1 MEQLVKVW
9 GIVAGQLRDGLHLTN
24 SDTNDPYNDIILHIS
39 PETAV
44 ADGVSGLPIG
54 AESIAEGDRLTAWIG
69 PAVMMSLPPQ
79 AAALAAVANLPE
91 GVTAAFCTAAE
102 AELTEDGVAVT
113 AEDGASF
120 VVPYTADISPWR
132 TRQLVRPEDIVPG
145 RQLLVW
151 RDEAGAVV
159 RVVLFPM

>member
-9 GIVAGQLRDGLHLTN
+9 GVVEGAMRDGLHLTN
-24 SDTNDPYNDIILHIS
+24 SDPNDPYNDMILHIG
-39 PETAV
+39 PEAAV
-44 ADGVSGLPIG
+44 ADGASGLPIG
-54 AESIAEGDRLTAWIG
+54 AESIAVGDRLTAWIG

-79 AAALAAVANLPE
+79 AAALAAVVNLPE
-91 GVTAAFCTAAE
+91 GMTAELCTVAA

-113 AEDGASF
+113 ATDRTAF
-120 VVPYTADISPWR
+120 TVPHTAELSPWR
-132 TRQLVRPEDIVPG
+132 TRQMVRPEDIVPG

-159 RVVLFPM
+159 RVVLFPL

>member
-9 GIVAGQLRDGLHLTN
+9 GTVEGMLRGGLHLTN
-24 SDTNDPYNDIILHIS
+24 ADPCDPYNDMILHIS

-44 ADGVSGLPIG
+44 ADGASGLPME
-54 AESIAEGDRLTAWIG
+54 AERIAEGDRLTAWIG

-113 AEDGASF
+113 AADGTAF
-120 VVPYTADISPWR
+120 AVPYTADISPWR

-151 RDEAGAVV
+151 QDEAGAVI

>member
-1 MEQLVKVW
+1 
-9 GIVAGQLRDGLHLTN
+9 
-24 SDTNDPYNDIILHIS
+24 
-39 PETAV
+39 
-44 ADGVSGLPIG
+44 
-54 AESIAEGDRLTAWIG
+54 
-69 PAVMMSLPPQ
+69 
-79 AAALAAVANLPE
+79 
-91 GVTAAFCTAAE
+91 
-102 AELTEDGVAVT
+102 
-113 AEDGASF
+113 

>member
-9 GIVAGQLRDGLHLTN
+9 GTVEGMLRGGLHLTN
-24 SDTNDPYNDIILHIS
+24 ADPCDPYNDMILHIS

-79 AAALAAVANLPE
+79 AAALAAVVNLPE
-91 GVTAAFCTAAE
+91 GMGVRLCAVAE

-113 AEDGASF
+113 AADGTAF
-120 VVPYTADISPWR
+120 VVPPTADISPWR
-132 TRQLVRPEDIVPG
+132 TRQMVRPEDIVPE

-151 RDEAGAVV
+151 QDETETVV